1 MQDGRLLHFLLACFV
16 HIGAWPLNELPPPP
30 PPLLHHLT
38 ERPWIQHFH
47 PPALLSSPKMQ
58 WRSSAVVGVKLC
70 INSLNVL
77 RHWFNISAQA
87 LEVLTPSWTWIVLL
101 WTEVLWSWVISCL
114 FASVTSGILAPP
126 PPNKKRKKKRK
137 SFFLATQ
144 RVSSMLKVC
153 LHCRGSWI
161 VFLPPSPYLA
171 LEYI

>member
-101 WTEVLWSWVISCL
+101 WTEVLWSWVISCQ

-126 PPNKKRKKKRK
+126 PSPKQKKKK
-137 SFFLATQ
+137 EKKKFFLQHKKFPAC
-144 RVSSMLKVC
+144 LKF
-153 LHCRGSWI
+153 
-161 VFLPPSPYLA
+161 VFTVEEAGLCFSLPPLT
-171 LEYI
+171 

>member
-16 HIGAWPLNELPPPP
+16 HIGAWPLNELPPPPPP

-101 WTEVLWSWVISCL
+101 WTEVL
-114 FASVTSGILAPP
+114 
-126 PPNKKRKKKRK
+126 
-137 SFFLATQ
+137 
-144 RVSSMLKVC
+144 
-153 LHCRGSWI
+153 
-161 VFLPPSPYLA
+161 
-171 LEYI
+171 

>member
-126 PPNKKRKKKRK
+126 PQTKKEKRKEKVSFLQHKK
-137 SFFLATQ
+137 FPAC
-144 RVSSMLKVC
+144 LKF
-153 LHCRGSWI
+153 
-161 VFLPPSPYLA
+161 VFTVEEAGLCFSLPPLT
-171 LEYI
+171 